1 MFFFFCCCSSD
12 LAQGFALKTLT
23 DILASF
29 LSKEPIKRVFKGRL
43 LSTVLHG
50 YLSLRRLVVQRTKL
64 VDQTQEKML
73 ELLEDMT
80 SGTLEETK
88 NFMAICVQ
96 TIDRYSLDDQ
106 VGTIYRQKI
115 YIFLFFMYIQSPRN
129 VEPREAPLGAS
140 RGETFRGL
148 LKNVKPF

>member
-1 MFFFFCCCSSD
+1 MFFCSSD

-106 VGTIYRQKI
+106 VRRTQFFDIKYTSFCSCYLYIYLN
-115 YIFLFFMYIQSPRN
+115 FSVNSSVHF
-129 VEPREAPLGAS
+129 
-140 RGETFRGL
+140 
-148 LKNVKPF
+148 

>member
-1 MFFFFCCCSSD
+1 MFFCSSD

-106 VGTIYRQKI
+106 VGQDLQTKM
-115 YIFLFFMYIQSPRN
+115 YIFLFIYMFVCFSVN
-129 VEPREAPLGAS
+129 SSVH
-140 RGETFRGL
+140 F
-148 LKNVKPF
+148 

>member
-1 MFFFFCCCSSD
+1 MISRVFLCSSD

-106 VGTIYRQKI
+106 VGTIYRQK
-115 YIFLFFMYIQSPRN
+115 YTSFCSLCIFLNFSVNSSVHF
-129 VEPREAPLGAS
+129 
-140 RGETFRGL
+140 
-148 LKNVKPF
+148 

>member
-1 MFFFFCCCSSD
+1 M
-12 LAQGFALKTLT
+12 KTLT

-115 YIFLFFMYIQSPRN
+115 YIFLFFTYLYI
-129 VEPREAPLGAS
+129 
-140 RGETFRGL
+140 F
-148 LKNVKPF
+148 LKFSS

>member
-1 MFFFFCCCSSD
+1 MFFCSSD

-115 YIFLFFMYIQSPRN
+115 YICLFYMYIFKFFS
-129 VEPREAPLGAS
+129 
-140 RGETFRGL
+140 
-148 LKNVKPF
+148 